1 MALPV
6 RRRRSWV
13 LGLFIVAAIA
23 IAALTT
29 LNGGTP
35 VPVRVRQPA
44 VGRVEE
50 IVTANSVGTVEPEK
64 TAIVAAEVS
73 ARILRIR
80 VRQGPAKAGESIFEL
95 DARDLEA
102 DREVTRREI
111 DTSRARHEQAVLM
124 KKKVLQDLERL
135 KGVDVPKSDIE
146 RLERDLEVARK
157 GEDILTMSLRT
168 LEAQLAILDLRLS
181 KTRVLA
187 PFDGTVVRLH
197 SEEGESVI
205 PGKPLFT
212 LHSSGALLVRAPIDE
227 VDMERLSLGL
237 PTRVTIADRGEKLTG
252 VVHEIM
258 PSASTDQKNNRTV
271 DIKIRV
277 TDMPSNVY
285 AGMSANIEV
294 VVRAKDDVLYLPTHL
309 LHDERDS
316 RGKYVFIEAQ
326 GLARKQPVRTGLS
339 NWETVEI
346 AEGLGPGARVIVP
359 VQGQEDHKVRDGSR
373 ITVIDDAK

>member
-1 MALPV
+1 M
-6 RRRRSWV
+6 
-13 LGLFIVAAIA
+13 GLFIVAAVA

-35 VPVRVRQPA
+35 VPVRLRQPA
-44 VGRVEE
+44 LGRVEE

-64 TAIVAAEVS
+64 TAVVAAEVS
-73 ARILRIR
+73 ARVLKIR
-80 VRQGPAKAGESIFEL
+80 VRQGPAKAGDVIFEL

-111 DTSRARHEQAVLM
+111 ETSRARHEQAVLM
-124 KKKVLQDLERL
+124 KKKVSQDLDRL

-168 LEAQLAILDLRLS
+168 LEAQVAILDLRIS
-181 KTRVLA
+181 KTRVPA

-227 VDMERLSLGL
+227 VDMERLAVGL
-237 PTRVTIADRGEKLTG
+237 PARVTVADRGEKLAG
-252 VVHEIM
+252 AVHEIM

-277 TDMPSNVY
+277 ADMPPNVY

-294 VVRAKDDVLYLPTHL
+294 IVRAKDDVLYLPTHL
-309 LHDERDS
+309 LHDEREG
-316 RGKYVFIEAQ
+316 RGKYVFVEAQ
-326 GLARKQPVRTGLS
+326 GFARKQPVRTGIA
-339 NWETVEI
+339 NWETIEI
-346 AEGLGPGARVIVP
+346 TEGLGPGARVIVP
-359 VQGQEDHKVRDGSR
+359 IQGQEEHKVREGSR
-373 ITVIDDAK
+373 VAVVADGQ